1 MNASFFL
8 TITTGVSVLV
18 TGQILIKC
26 ILDPYISFKEHL
38 GLVSALLL
46 REQNKILNLS
56 AKSEVVQEIKYVS
69 ALLQSKSHAVPLYG
83 VFASLRLLP
92 QYKNVREASRNL
104 NLIASTIEGASNISP
119 PSEYTQVHKSLTEIG
134 KDLKVMVSYK

>member
-92 QYKNVREASRNL
+92 QYKNVLEASKNL
-104 NLIASTIEGASNISP
+104 NLIASIIEGASNITP
-119 PSEYTQVHKSLTEIG
+119 HSEYVQVGKSLTEIG